1 MQGSLLILV
10 LSLAAPLFAR
20 GSEGWFGLA
29 PCELCLWQR
38 WPYWVAAGLAALSL
52 FVARRILLRLAGLA
66 ALASAAVAVF
76 HLGVEWGWWPSPLA
90 GCQAPTAGTAM
101 SVDDMLR
108 SLAPTPSKPC
118 DLPAFLIPG
127 LPLSMAG
134 MNFFYGIFVAVLAW
148 SFARKSVPREPRA

>member
-1 MQGSLLILV
+1 MQGSLLILA

-38 WPYWVAAGLAALSL
+38 WPYWIAAALAALSL

-66 ALASAAVAVF
+66 VLASVAVALF

-90 GCQAPTAGTAM
+90 GCQAPSSQGGA
-101 SVDDMLR
+101 SVDDLLQ
-108 SLAPTPSKPC
+108 SLSPTPSKPC
-118 DLPAFLIPG
+118 DLPVRLIPG
-127 LPLSMAG
+127 LPISMAG
-134 MNFFYGIFVAVLAW
+134 MNAIYGLGVALLAW
-148 SFARKSVPREPRA
+148 SLARREPRA